1 MDNRKIDQD
10 VYERY
15 VDATVAL
22 FMEYYSAERAED
34 MHNELSG
41 NEKIEVELPAE
52 LDNRCR
58 TLIKKEHARRK
69 RKEHM
74 KTAMKGLR
82 FVACF
87 AVIVLALASVLFV
100 SVEAIR
106 VPIINYYITQSDK
119 YLEITSRKPSAD
131 GSVVQFNAEDPLA
144 GLLPEGYKLV
154 VVDKMSPTQTTAV
167 YKTSDKNSIS
177 FTMYPSETV
186 ARVDSENAQ
195 AIKEICICGYDGFLV
210 AKGDRITITW
220 WRESNN
226 QTFSIISTSLTES
239 ELITLAETFIQSM
252 P

>member
-106 VPIINYYITQSDK
+106 VPIINYYIKQNDIYWEFS
-119 YLEITSRKPSAD
+119 SR
-131 GSVVQFNAEDPLA
+131 NAEGTND
-144 GLLPEGYKLV
+144 
-154 VVDKMSPTQTTAV
+154 
-167 YKTSDKNSIS
+167 
-177 FTMYPSETV
+177 
-186 ARVDSENAQ
+186 
-195 AIKEICICGYDGFLV
+195 
-210 AKGDRITITW
+210 
-220 WRESNN
+220 
-226 QTFSIISTSLTES
+226 
-239 ELITLAETFIQSM
+239 
-252 P
+252 